1 MVIAADTEFFLADLE
16 LWVGWVAH
24 EDIRMPMRI

>member
-1 MVIAADTEFFLADLE
+1 MVIADVTELISTDLE

-24 EDIRMPMRI
+24 EDIRKHMRI